1 MDKKQ
6 RTNKITKSNGE
17 EQQGGKV
24 GRNKI
29 NKQTRTN
36 TKNATN
42 VANLRNKKKFPK
54 GRKQHL

>member
-42 VANLRNKKKFPK
+42 VANLRNFQK